1 MNRNKKVY
9 YSVHKGRV
17 PGVYTKWEDCKNQIE
32 KFEGAEFKK
41 FENEEEANNF
51 MQNGFGKKGFQG
63 TKNQK
68 IHNAIV
74 AKNENRMKEME
85 ESDKEKIYIYTDG
98 SLIRQGKVV
107 GCGYGYYIPVINLRV
122 SKPLVDSKI
131 TNNRA
136 ELRAILEGVESLP
149 DEHKLNKKICIF
161 TDSQYCIYLFTG
173 TGERY
178 KKNGFKNNGEEV
190 PNVDLIEELL
200 TLKSNY
206 DVVLLKVEAH
216 TNNQDVHSLGN
227 KTADQLANDAAQDNI
242 KSKGGKTK
250 ESDFE
255 KKVYK
260 PYVDMKK
267 SRSIFTNVETINQN
281 EYESMTPSLNSI
293 KKNSIDVGYSDIF
306 ENYDKEIKEERKKK
320 SFGIV
325 DEDNNKFV
333 SAALIANNTTKNKKL
348 ILKNTSLTKW
358 FEEE

>member
-1 MNRNKKVY
+1 MNKNKKVY
-9 YSVHKGRV
+9 YSVHKGRI

-32 KFEGAEFKK
+32 KFDGAEFKK

-98 SLIRQGKVV
+98 SLIRQGKLV
-107 GCGYGYYIPVINLRV
+107 GCGYGYYIPVTNLRV
-122 SKPLVDSKI
+122 SKKLVDSKI

-136 ELRAILEGVESLP
+136 ELRAILESVESLP
-149 DEHKLNKKICIF
+149 DEEKNNKKICIF

-178 KKNGFKNNGEEV
+178 KKNGYKNNGEEV

-200 TLKSNY
+200 NIKSKY
-206 DVVLLKVEAH
+206 DIALLKVEAH

-227 KTADQLANDAAQDNI
+227 KTADQLANDAAQEDMKN
-242 KSKGGKTK
+242 KGGKTK

-260 PYVDMKK
+260 PYVEMKK
-267 SRSIFTNVETINQN
+267 SRSIFTNVENISPDND
-281 EYESMTPSLNSI
+281 ESMTPDLRTI
-293 KKNSIDVGYSDIF
+293 KNKVEVGYSDIF
-306 ENYDKEIKEERKKK
+306 ENYDKDIKEERKKVK

-325 DEDNNKFV
+325 DEDNNKFG
-333 SAALIANNTTKNKKL
+333 LLANKSNKKL
-348 ILKNTSLTKW
+348 VLKNTSLMSW
-358 FEEE
+358 FEEDK